1 MHHLDIAAKWG
12 DRLAMMKL
20 ENVMYRYP
28 EADIAIENIDLD
40 IHEGE
45 RVALVGPNG
54 AGKSTLLHI
63 MAGLFVPTSGKA
75 WINGVE
81 LTKRSA
87 ATARQGVGLLFQDP
101 DDQIFMPTVY
111 EDVTFGPINLGLPEE
126 EVNRRARKA
135 MDLAGVGSYGDR
147 VPHRLSTGE
156 KKRVAI
162 AGLLAMSPPTLLL
175 DEPTANLDPQGKLD
189 LVKVLDS
196 LDQTIVLATHDLSV
210 AFELADRVIVLKR
223 SKIFDG
229 DFRSLI
235 KDRKVLTEAS
245 LELPSFSRL
254 MSKWGERTGASFE
267 PPLTVDEALAIL
279 LSRK

>member
-1 MHHLDIAAKWG
+1 
-12 DRLAMMKL
+12 MMKL

-28 EADIAIENIDLD
+28 EADIAIENID
-40 IHEGE
+40 IVIGKGE

-63 MAGLFVPTSGKA
+63 MAGLLVPTSGKV
-75 WINGVE
+75 WIDGVE
-81 LTKRSA
+81 LTRKTA
-87 ATARQGVGLLFQDP
+87 ATARKGVGLLFQDP

-111 EDVTFGPINLGLPEE
+111 EDVTFGPINLGLK
-126 EVNRRARKA
+126 EVEVHCRAQEA
-135 MDLAGVGSYGDR
+135 MELAGIGGYGDR

-175 DEPTANLDPQGKLD
+175 DEPTANLDPQGRRD
-189 LVKVLDS
+189 LVKVLDA

-210 AFELADRVIVLKR
+210 AFELTDRVIVLKR
-223 SKIFDG
+223 HKVFDG
-229 DFRSLI
+229 EFRSLI
-235 KDRKVLTEAS
+235 RDQKVLKEAS

-254 MSKWGERTGASFE
+254 MSKWGDSTGVKFE
-267 PPLTVDEALAIL
+267 PPLTVDEALEIL
-279 LSRK
+279 VREEKNNPED

>member
-1 MHHLDIAAKWG
+1 VT
-12 DRLAMMKL
+12 MMRL
-20 ENVMYRYP
+20 ENVSYRYP
-28 EADIAIENIDLD
+28 EADIAIEHIDLE
-40 IHEGE
+40 IKEGE

-63 MAGLFVPTSGKA
+63 MAGLFIPTSGKA

-81 LTKRSA
+81 LTRKTA
-87 ATARQGVGLLFQDP
+87 AAARKGVGLLFQDP

-111 EDVTFGPINLGLPEE
+111 EDVTFGPINMGLKEE
-126 EVNRRARKA
+126 EVHQRARKA
-135 MDLAGVGSYGDR
+135 MELTGIGSYGDR

-156 KKRVAI
+156 KKRVEI

-175 DEPTANLDPQGKLD
+175 DEPTANLDPQGRRD

-210 AFELADRVIVLKR
+210 AFELTDRVIVLKR
-223 SKIFDG
+223 NKIFDG

-235 KDRKVLTEAS
+235 KDRDVLTEAS

-254 MSKWGERTGASFE
+254 MSKWGDRTGIEFK
-267 PPLTVDEALAIL
+267 PPLTVDEALEIL
-279 LSRK
+279 VGERKDRHD

>member
-1 MHHLDIAAKWG
+1 MM
-12 DRLAMMKL
+12 RLEK
-20 ENVMYRYP
+20 VMYRYP
-28 EADIAIENIDLD
+28 EADIAIEDID
-40 IHEGE
+40 IEIGKGE
-45 RVALVGPNG
+45 RIALVGPNG

-75 WINGVE
+75 WINDVE

-87 ATARQGVGLLFQDP
+87 VNARKGVGLLFQDP

-111 EDVTFGPINLGLPEE
+111 EDVTFGPINMGLSEQ
-126 EVNRRARKA
+126 EVDQRARKA
-135 MDLAGVGSYGDR
+135 MEQAGVADYGER

-162 AGLLAMSPPTLLL
+162 AGLLAMSPPTLLM
-175 DEPTANLDPQGKLD
+175 DEPTANLDPQGRRD

-196 LDQTIVLATHDLSV
+196 LGQTIVLATHDLSV
-210 AFELADRVIVLKR
+210 AFELTDRVIVLKR
-223 SKIFDG
+223 RKIFDG

-235 KDRKVLTEAS
+235 RKEDVLKQAS

-254 MSKWGERTGASFE
+254 MSKWGERTGVAFE
-267 PPLTVDEALAIL
+267 PPLTVDEAADIL
-279 LSRK
+279 VREKQK

>member
-1 MHHLDIAAKWG
+1 
-12 DRLAMMKL
+12 MMKL

-28 EADIAIENIDLD
+28 EADIAIENIDLV
-40 IHEGE
+40 IEKGE

-63 MAGLFVPTSGKA
+63 MAGLFVPSSGKA
-75 WINGVE
+75 WINEVE

-87 ATARQGVGLLFQDP
+87 STARKGVGLLFQDP

-111 EDVTFGPINLGLPEE
+111 EDVTFGPINMGLKED
-126 EVNRRARKA
+126 EVNQRARKA
-135 MDLAGVGSYGDR
+135 MDLAGVGGYGDR

-175 DEPTANLDPQGKLD
+175 DEPTANLDPQGRRD

-210 AFELADRVIVLKR
+210 AFELTDRVIVLKR
-223 SKIFDG
+223 NKIFDG
-229 DFRSLI
+229 GFQTLI
-235 KDRKVLTEAS
+235 HDQVVLKEAS

-254 MSKWGERTGASFE
+254 MSKWGERTGIGFE
-267 PPLTVDEALAIL
+267 PPLTVDEALDIL
-279 LSRK
+279 VRERK

>member
-1 MHHLDIAAKWG
+1 
-12 DRLAMMKL
+12 MMKL

-28 EADIAIENIDLD
+28 EADIAIENIDLV
-40 IHEGE
+40 IEKGE

-63 MAGLFVPTSGKA
+63 MAGLFVPSSGRA
-75 WINGVE
+75 WINEVE

-87 ATARQGVGLLFQDP
+87 SAARKGVGLLFQDP

-111 EDVTFGPINLGLPEE
+111 EDVTFGPINMGLKED
-126 EVNRRARKA
+126 EVDQRARKA
-135 MDLAGVGSYGDR
+135 MDLAGVGGYGDR

-175 DEPTANLDPQGKLD
+175 DEPTANLDPQGRRD

-210 AFELADRVIVLKR
+210 AFELTDRVIVLKR
-223 SKIFDG
+223 NKIFDG
-229 DFRSLI
+229 DFRKLI
-235 KDRKVLTEAS
+235 HDQNVLKEAS

-254 MSKWGERTGASFE
+254 MSKWGEKTGTGFE
-267 PPLTVDEALAIL
+267 PPLTVDEALDIL
-279 LSRK
+279 VRGKE